1 MLETMLGNKTLLRVI
16 FIIIHNS
23 IVLNIFKMLW
33 KHVVIILH
41 DNILC
46 ASDINSSP
54 VDEKDQMEESWQFP

>member
-16 FIIIHNS
+16 FIIINNS

-41 DNILC
+41 NILC

-54 VDEKDQMEESWQFP
+54 VDEKDQMEESWQLP